1 MKSDTVKFTIKNYG
15 KESTFTSFLPGI
27 SGTHGIPI
35 WCYYVNRGQ
44 GVTSFGVE
52 DKDHAIMEFD
62 PAHQAYQNVKRTGF
76 RTFLKKDGK
85 YIEPFSDESKA
96 HDMIVSMNSFEI
108 EEVDEENKIKTNV
121 TYYNLPGEKVGA
133 LVRKVTVKNIGKD
146 KANVEILD
154 GMPAIVPY
162 GVDMDSIKSMG
173 QTIKAW
179 MQVEDVEKD
188 LPYYRVRVSTT
199 DTADVAQVEG
209 GNFSF
214 AVLADGTRLKPIVD
228 PEIVFSY
235 ETALTKAVGFEEKDI
250 EDLYKQK
257 QVTQNQ
263 FPSSFYGARC
273 ELESQEEITIYEVIG
288 QVASKDIL
296 KSLMAEPKDQLY
308 FENKKKEADSLTNDL
323 TSVIKTKTVSKDF
336 NAYCEYTYLDNMLRG
351 GYPIKLGNNKV
362 FYVYS
367 RKHGDPERDYN
378 YFTVS
383 AEFFTQGNGNFRDI
397 NQNRRC
403 DVFFA
408 PFVAN
413 ENIKMFY
420 GLIQLD
426 GYNPLAIE
434 KITYAVDKDDASKL
448 LENINN
454 EIKNKLLDYI
464 YKPFTPGSLY
474 KKLDTIGLADKTEVN
489 TLFYKIIDIAKNQV
503 NSSFGEGYWSDH
515 WTYNLDL
522 IENYLD
528 IYPENEEELLFKEE
542 YTYFLS
548 QININPRHKR
558 YTKTKNGIRQYFSL
572 DEESRRETS
581 EKLVRDNYGKGKT
594 VKSTLLE
601 KLILLCATKF
611 SALDAYGMGVEMEGG
626 KPGWYDALNGLP
638 GIFGSSMAETYEL
651 ARNMEFTLKILN
663 KYPGQINILEDL
675 SCFIDE
681 ISIAVEEEKES
692 LLSDMQVI
700 SFWNKVNDAKEKYR
714 KKVYPGISGDRV
726 KIEGK
731 ELFGII
737 SEWYSVIKRG
747 IEKACSQENGICP
760 TYFAYEVTDY
770 EEFEDVIIP
779 KNFEIIKMPLFLEGP
794 VNYFKLNSDK
804 EEKQNLYKNIKSSD
818 LYDEKLF
825 MYKVNASLSEAS
837 YEIGRAKA
845 FTPGWLENESIWMH
859 MEYKY
864 LLALLKAGLYKEFFN
879 DFHKAAVPFLDPK
892 VYGRSIYEN
901 SSFIASSKNP
911 NKNYH
916 GKGFVAR
923 LSGSTIEF
931 INMWQIMMFGQNPF
945 YIEDGELALQFEPT
959 IPSYLISDSDSI
971 STTFLGKTEVNYIIS
986 RENSVLDELVPGNYK
1001 ITHMECIDEQ
1011 GKEESINESFIKGK
1025 LATDIR
1031 EGKISKINV
1040 YIK

>member
-1 MKSDTVKFTIKNYG
+1 MKSDTANFILKNYG
-15 KESTFTSFLPGI
+15 KESTFTSFLPGV
-27 SGTHGIPI
+27 SGVYGIPI

-85 YIEPFSDESKA
+85 YIEPFSDENIEHK
-96 HDMIVSMNSFEI
+96 MIISMNSFEI
-108 EEVDEENKIKTNV
+108 EEIDEVNGIKTNV

-133 LVRKVTVKNIGKD
+133 LVREVTIKNIGSN
-146 KANVEILD
+146 KANIEILD

-179 MQVEDVEKD
+179 MQVEDVEKN

-214 AVLADGTRLKPIVD
+214 AVLADGTRLKPLVD
-228 PEIVFSY
+228 PESVFSY
-235 ETALTKAVGFEEKDI
+235 DTTLTKAVGFDKKGI
-250 EDLYKQK
+250 EGLYKQK

-263 FPSSFYGARC
+263 FPSSFYGTKC
-273 ELESQEEITIYEVIG
+273 ELEDQEEITIYQVIG

-296 KSLMAEPKDQLY
+296 NSFMSESKDEIY
-308 FENKKKEADSLTNDL
+308 FEKKKEEADGLTNDL
-323 TSVIKTKTVSKDF
+323 TSVIKTKTASEDF

-351 GYPIKLGNNKV
+351 GYPIKLGKNKV

-434 KITYAVDKDDASKL
+434 KITYAVDKDDAIEILKDIS
-448 LENINN
+448 N
-454 EIKNKLLDYI
+454 EKKEALLDYI
-464 YKPFTPGSLY
+464 CKPFTPGSLY
-474 KKLDTIGLADKTEVN
+474 KKIEESLEDNIAVT
-489 TLFYKIIDIAKNQV
+489 TLFNKVIDIAKNQV

-522 IENYLD
+522 IEHYLE
-528 IYPENEEELLFKEE
+528 IYPEKEEKLLFEKE

-572 DEESRRETS
+572 DEDNRRETS
-581 EKLVRDNYGKGKT
+581 EKLVRDNYGKGEV

-611 SALDAYGMGVEMEGG
+611 STLDAYGMGVEMEGG

-638 GIFGSSMAETYEL
+638 GIFGSSMAESYEL
-651 ARNMEFTLKILN
+651 ARNLDFTIKMLR
-663 KYPGQINILEDL
+663 KYPYNISILKDL
-675 SCFIDE
+675 SQFIKD
-681 ISIAVEEEKES
+681 ISTAVEEEKDS
-692 LLSDMQVI
+692 IFNDMEVI
-700 SFWNKVNDAKEKYR
+700 SFWNKINDAKEKYR
-714 KKVYPGISGDRV
+714 SNVYSGISGDRV
-726 KIEGK
+726 SVDGK
-731 ELFGII
+731 ELANNL
-737 SEWYSVIKRG
+737 EDYYRVVEKG
-747 IEKACSQENGICP
+747 IEKACSLEDGICP
-760 TYFAYEVTDY
+760 TYFAYEVRDY
-770 EEFEDVIIP
+770 EELEDGIMP
-779 KNFEIIKMPLFLEGP
+779 KHFEIIKMPLFLEGP
-794 VNYFKLNSDK
+794 VNYFKLESDK
-804 EEKQNLYKNIKSSD
+804 KEKQSLYKNIKNSD
-818 LYDEKLF
+818 LYDKKLF

-864 LLALLKAGLYKEFFN
+864 LLELLKSGLYKEFFN
-879 DFHKAAVPFLDPK
+879 DFHKAAIPFLDPK

-911 NKNYH
+911 NENYH

-931 INMWQIMMFGQNPF
+931 INMWQIMMFGQKPF
-945 YIEDGELALQFEPT
+945 YVEDGELALQFEPI
-959 IPSYLISDSDSI
+959 IPSYLIGDEHKI
-971 STTFLGKTEVNYIIS
+971 STTFLGMTEVNYILSEKSAIS
-986 RENSVLDELVPGNYK
+986 ELIPGNYE
-1001 ITHMECIDEQ
+1001 ITYMECVDEQ
-1011 GKEESINESFIKGK
+1011 GEQQTIEDSYIKGE
-1025 LATDIR
+1025 LASNIR
-1031 EGKISKINV
+1031 DGKISIINV

>member
-1 MKSDTVKFTIKNYG
+1 MKSDTVNFILKNYG
-15 KESTFTSFLPGI
+15 KESTFTSFLPGV
-27 SGTHGIPI
+27 SGVYGIPI

-85 YIEPFSDESKA
+85 YIEPFSDENIEHK
-96 HDMIVSMNSFEI
+96 MIISMNNFEI
-108 EEVDEENKIKTNV
+108 EEIDEVNGIKTNV

-133 LVRKVTVKNIGKD
+133 LVRKVTIKNIGSK
-146 KANVEILD
+146 KANIEILD

-179 MQVEDVEKD
+179 MQVEDVEKN

-235 ETALTKAVGFEEKDI
+235 DTTLTKAVGFDKKGI
-250 EDLYKQK
+250 EDLYQQK

-263 FPSSFYGARC
+263 FPSSFYGTKC
-273 ELESQEEITIYEVIG
+273 ELEAQEEITIYQVIG
-288 QVASKDIL
+288 QVASKGIL
-296 KSLMAEPKDQLY
+296 NSFMSESKNEIY
-308 FENKKKEADSLTNDL
+308 FEKKKEEADGLTNDL
-323 TSVIKTKTVSKDF
+323 TSVVKTKTASEDF

-351 GYPIKLGNNKV
+351 GYPIKLGKNKV

-434 KITYAVDKDDASKL
+434 KITYAVDKDDAIEILKDIS
-448 LENINN
+448 N
-454 EIKNKLLDYI
+454 EKKEALLDYI
-464 YKPFTPGSLY
+464 CKPFTPGSLY
-474 KKLDTIGLADKTEVN
+474 KKIEESLEDNVAVS
-489 TLFYKIIDIAKNQV
+489 TLFNKVIDIAKNQV
-503 NSSFGEGYWSDH
+503 NSSFGEGYWTDH

-522 IENYLD
+522 IENYLE
-528 IYPENEEELLFKEE
+528 IYPEKEEELLFEKE

-572 DEESRRETS
+572 DEDNRRETS
-581 EKLVRDNYGKGKT
+581 EKLVRDNYGKGEV

-611 SALDAYGMGVEMEGG
+611 STLDAYGMGVEMEGG

-638 GIFGSSMAETYEL
+638 GIFGSSMAESYEL
-651 ARNMEFTLKILN
+651 ARNLDFTIKMLR
-663 KYPGQINILEDL
+663 KYPYNISILKDL
-675 SCFIDE
+675 SQFIKD
-681 ISIAVEEEKES
+681 ISTAVEEEKDS
-692 LLSDMQVI
+692 IFNDMEVI
-700 SFWNKVNDAKEKYR
+700 SFWNKINDAKEKYR
-714 KKVYPGISGDRV
+714 SNVYSGISGDRV
-726 KIEGK
+726 SVDGK
-731 ELFGII
+731 ELANNL
-737 SEWYSVIKRG
+737 EDYYRVVEKG
-747 IEKACSQENGICP
+747 IEKACSLEDGICP
-760 TYFAYEVTDY
+760 TYFAYEVRDY
-770 EEFEDVIIP
+770 EELEDGIMP
-779 KNFEIIKMPLFLEGP
+779 KHFEIIKMPLFLEGP
-794 VNYFKLNSDK
+794 VNYFKLESDK
-804 EEKQNLYKNIKSSD
+804 KEKQSLYKNIKNSD
-818 LYDEKLF
+818 LYDKKLF

-864 LLALLKAGLYKEFFN
+864 LLELLKSGLYKEFFN
-879 DFHKAAVPFLDPK
+879 DFHKAAIPFLDPK

-911 NKNYH
+911 NENYH

-931 INMWQIMMFGQNPF
+931 INMWQIMMFGQKPF
-945 YIEDGELALQFEPT
+945 YVEDGELALQFEPI
-959 IPSYLISDSDSI
+959 IPSYLIGDEHKI
-971 STTFLGKTEVNYIIS
+971 STTFLGMTEVNYILSEKSAIS
-986 RENSVLDELVPGNYK
+986 ELIPGNYE
-1001 ITHMECIDEQ
+1001 ITYMECVDEQ
-1011 GKEESINESFIKGK
+1011 GEQQTIEDSYIKGE
-1025 LATDIR
+1025 LASNIR
-1031 EGKISKINV
+1031 DGKISIINV

>member
-1 MKSDTVKFTIKNYG
+1 MKSDTVNFTIKNYG

-27 SGTHGIPI
+27 SGIYGIPI

-85 YIEPFSDESKA
+85 YIEPFSDENKK
-96 HDMIVSMNSFEI
+96 HNMIISMNSFKI
-108 EEVDEENKIKTNV
+108 EEIDEVNKIKTNV
-121 TYYNLPGEKVGA
+121 TYFNLPGEKVGA
-133 LVRKVTVKNIGKD
+133 LVRKVTIKNSSSN
-146 KANVEILD
+146 KANIEILD

-235 ETALTKAVGFEEKDI
+235 DTTLTKAVRFEEEGI
-250 EDLYKQK
+250 EGLYKQK

-273 ELESQEEITIYEVIG
+273 ELEAQEEVTIYEVIG

-296 KSLMAEPKDQLY
+296 NSLMAESKDEIY

-323 TSVIKTKTVSKDF
+323 SSVIKTKTASEDF

-351 GYPIKLGNNKV
+351 GYPIKLGKNKV

-378 YFTVS
+378 YFTVA

-434 KITYAVDKDDASKL
+434 KITYAVDKDDATEL
-448 LENINN
+448 
-454 EIKNKLLDYI
+454 IKNLSKEKKEILLDYI
-464 YKPFTPGSLY
+464 CKPFTPGSLY
-474 KKLDTIGLADKTEVN
+474 KKLKVGLDDSTEVSI
-489 TLFYKIIDIAKNQV
+489 LFNKIIDIAKNQV

-522 IENYLD
+522 IENYLE
-528 IYPENEEELLFKEE
+528 IYPEKEEELLFEKE

-572 DEESRRETS
+572 DEDSRRETS
-581 EKLVRDNYGKGKT
+581 EKLVRDNYGKGEI

-611 SALDAYGMGVEMEGG
+611 SALDAYGMGIEMEGG

-651 ARNMEFTLKILN
+651 ARNLDFTIKMLR
-663 KYPGQINILEDL
+663 KYPCHISILEDL
-675 SCFIDE
+675 SEFIED
-681 ISIAVEEEKES
+681 ISMVVEEEKES
-692 LLSDMQVI
+692 LFSDIEVI
-700 SFWNKVNDAKEKYR
+700 SFWNKVNNAKEKYR
-714 KKVYPGISGDRV
+714 KNVYSGISGDRV
-726 KIEGK
+726 SVDGK
-731 ELFGII
+731 ELSDILENF
-737 SEWYSVIKRG
+737 YHVVKKG
-747 IEKACSQENGICP
+747 IEKACSLENGICP

-770 EEFEDVIIP
+770 EELEDGIMP
-779 KNFEIIKMPLFLEGP
+779 KHFEIIKMPLFLEGP
-794 VNYFKLNSDK
+794 VNYFKLDSDK
-804 EEKQNLYKNIKSSD
+804 EDKQSLYKNIKSSD
-818 LYDEKLF
+818 LYDEKLS
-825 MYKVNASLSEAS
+825 MYKVNASLSDAS

-864 LLALLKAGLYKEFFN
+864 LLELLKSGLYKEFFN

-931 INMWQIMMFGQNPF
+931 VNMWKIMMFGQKPF
-945 YIEDGELALQFEPT
+945 YIEDGELALRFEPS
-959 IPSYLISDSDSI
+959 IPSYLIGDSHNI
-971 STTFLGKTEVNYIIS
+971 STTFLGMTDINYILS
-986 RENSVLDELVPGNYK
+986 KEKPAMNELVPGNYE
-1001 ITHMECIDEQ
+1001 ITHMECVDKQ
-1011 GKEESINESFIKGK
+1011 GKQKTIGDSHIKGE
-1025 LATDIR
+1025 LAADIR
-1031 EGKISKINV
+1031 KGKISKINV
-1040 YIK
+1040 YIR